1 MTRSTVLILRKTING
16 NRAEAIKRQDADHL
30 VEQGEAIKLPD
41 GIYKY
46 MDKVGKVQTKETPSQ
61 KSKKKTYKTKILE
74 AE

>member
-46 MDKVGKVQTKETPSQ
+46 MDKVGKVQN
-61 KSKKKTYKTKILE
+61 
-74 AE
+74 